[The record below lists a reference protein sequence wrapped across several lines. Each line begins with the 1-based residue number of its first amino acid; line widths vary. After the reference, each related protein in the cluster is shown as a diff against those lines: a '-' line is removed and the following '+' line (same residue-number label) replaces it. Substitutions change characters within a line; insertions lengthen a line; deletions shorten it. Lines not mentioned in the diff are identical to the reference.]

1 MGKKKKAFEI
11 NFGTLLLIIIGICCI
26 IFAFKN
32 FSKEKTKAEN
42 NQNENINS
50 TENITEEQVLNS
62 VKNTLCKKNLGTVL
76 PEHRENC
83 IKEFGQDFW
92 NDVVARK
99 TAIGQAR
106 KARLESEKK
115 FRESMKVDLNLTPEV
130 KITEKNI
137 IEREVKDGGAR

>member
-50 TENITEEQVLNS
+50 TENINHIIKSLVTTQQKLN
-62 VKNTLCKKNLGTVL
+62 
-76 PEHRENC
+76 
-83 IKEFGQDFW
+83 
-92 NDVVARK
+92 
-99 TAIGQAR
+99 
-106 KARLESEKK
+106 
-115 FRESMKVDLNLTPEV
+115 
-130 KITEKNI
+130 
-137 IEREVKDGGAR
+137 

>member
-50 TENITEEQVLNS
+50 TENT
-62 VKNTLCKKNLGTVL
+62 T
-76 PEHRENC
+76 
-83 IKEFGQDFW
+83 
-92 NDVVARK
+92 
-99 TAIGQAR
+99 
-106 KARLESEKK
+106 
-115 FRESMKVDLNLTPEV
+115 
-130 KITEKNI
+130 
-137 IEREVKDGGAR
+137 

>member
-1 MGKKKKAFEI
+1 MRRGTHLYPFRGKMVTLSDISRYYNNKGIELNHTMFTAEVKKVADKV
-11 NFGTLLLIIIGICCI
+11 GR
-26 IFAFKN
+26 
-32 FSKEKTKAEN
+32 
-42 NQNENINS
+42 
-50 TENITEEQVLNS
+50 ENITEEQVLNS

-106 KARLESEKK
+106 KARLESAKK
-115 FRESMKVDLNLTPEV
+115 FRESMKVDLNQTPEV

>member
-50 TENITEEQVLNS
+50 TENTTEEQ
-62 VKNTLCKKNLGTVL
+62 T
-76 PEHRENC
+76 E
-83 IKEFGQDFW
+83 
-92 NDVVARK
+92 
-99 TAIGQAR
+99 
-106 KARLESEKK
+106 EK
-115 FRESMKVDLNLTPEV
+115 
-130 KITEKNI
+130 I
-137 IEREVKDGGAR
+137 